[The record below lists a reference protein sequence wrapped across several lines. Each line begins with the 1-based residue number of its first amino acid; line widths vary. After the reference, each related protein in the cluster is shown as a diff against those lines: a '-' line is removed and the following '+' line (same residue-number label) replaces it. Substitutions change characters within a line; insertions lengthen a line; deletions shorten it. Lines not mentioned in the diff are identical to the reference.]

1 MKKIILKSANALLAA
16 ILALFGIAGCSGDEE
31 TLYGVPN
38 GEFGSGAYG
47 CPINGFV
54 INGNVTNENGE
65 AINNIQVVRHPGI
78 DTAYTDANGNFRIVN
93 EGFQGGYVL
102 LHIDDVD
109 GDANGS
115 YQSDTAQVILT
126 RNAQGFLGATINK
139 TLKERAE

>member
-1 MKKIILKSANALLAA
+1 MKKQILKSSNALLAA
-16 ILALFGIAGCSGDEE
+16 ILALFGINSCEDGVEA
-31 TLYGVPN
+31 LYGVETS
-38 GEFGSGAYG
+38 EFEIVGT
-47 CPINGFV
+47 I
-54 INGNVTNENGE
+54 TNEE
-65 AINNIQVVRHPGI
+65 SAPIKDIQVVRHPGF
-78 DTAYTDANGNFRIVN
+78 DTAFTDANGNFRIVN

>member
-1 MKKIILKSANALLAA
+1 MKNRLLKISNVFLAA
-16 ILALFGIAGCSGDEE
+16 VLALFGISSCEDGVEA
-31 TLYGVPN
+31 LYGVETS
-38 GEFGSGAYG
+38 EFEIVGT
-47 CPINGFV
+47 I
-54 INGNVTNENGE
+54 TNEE
-65 AINNIQVVRHPGI
+65 SAPIKDIQVVRHPGF
-78 DTAYTDANGNFRIVN
+78 DTAFTDANGNFRIVN

>member
-38 GEFGSGAYG
+38 GDFGSGAYG

-65 AINNIQVVRHPGI
+65 AINNIQVVWPEK
-78 DTAYTDANGNFRIVN
+78 DTSYTNAQGNF
-93 EGFQGGYVL
+93 L
-102 LHIDDVD
+102 LKSYENPGSQVRLYFNDTD
-109 GDANGS
+109 GPANGS
-115 YQSDTAQVILT
+115 YQNDSTDVQIEDYGNGTGRGYAS
-126 RNAQGFLGATINK
+126 K
-139 TLKERAE
+139 TLKEKTE

>member
-1 MKKIILKSANALLAA
+1 MKNRLLKISNAFLAA
-16 ILALFGIAGCSGDEE
+16 ILALFGINSCEDGVEA
-31 TLYGVPN
+31 LYGVETS
-38 GEFGSGAYG
+38 EFEIVGT
-47 CPINGFV
+47 I
-54 INGNVTNENGE
+54 TNEE
-65 AINNIQVVRHPGI
+65 SAPIKDIQVVRHPGF
-78 DTAYTDANGNFRIVN
+78 DTAFTDANGNFRIVN

-109 GDANGS
+109 GATNGS

>member
-1 MKKIILKSANALLAA
+1 MKKRILKSSNALLAA
-16 ILALFGIAGCSGDEE
+16 ILALFGISSCEDGVIAE
-31 TLYGVPN
+31 YGV
-38 GEFGSGAYG
+38 ETSD
-47 CPINGFV
+47 FV
-54 INGNVTNENGE
+54 IVGTITNEE
-65 AINNIQVVRHPGI
+65 SAPIKDIQVVRHPGI

-126 RNAQGFLGATINK
+126 RNAQGFLGANINK

>member
-1 MKKIILKSANALLAA
+1 MKNRLLKISNAFLAA
-16 ILALFGIAGCSGDEE
+16 ILALFGINSCEDGVEA
-31 TLYGVPN
+31 LYGVETS
-38 GEFGSGAYG
+38 EFEIVGT
-47 CPINGFV
+47 I
-54 INGNVTNENGE
+54 TNEE
-65 AINNIQVVRHPGI
+65 SAPIKDIQVVRHPGF
-78 DTAYTDANGNFRIVN
+78 DTAFTDANGNFRIVN

>member
-1 MKKIILKSANALLAA
+1 MKKQILKSSNALLAA
-16 ILALFGIAGCSGDEE
+16 ILALFGISSCEDGVEA
-31 TLYGVPN
+31 LYGVETS
-38 GEFGSGAYG
+38 EFEIVGT
-47 CPINGFV
+47 I
-54 INGNVTNENGE
+54 TNEE
-65 AINNIQVVRHPGI
+65 SAPIKDIQVVRHPGF
-78 DTAYTDANGNFRIVN
+78 DTAFTDANGNFRIVN

-126 RNAQGFLGATINK
+126 RNALGFLGATINK

>member
-16 ILALFGIAGCSGDEE
+16 ILALFGISSCEDGVEA
-31 TLYGVPN
+31 LYGVETS
-38 GEFGSGAYG
+38 EFEIVGT
-47 CPINGFV
+47 I
-54 INGNVTNENGE
+54 TNEE
-65 AINNIQVVRHPGI
+65 SAPIKDIQVVRHPGL
-78 DTAYTDANGNFRIVN
+78 DTAFTDANGNFRIVN

>member
-1 MKKIILKSANALLAA
+1 MKKQILKSSNALLAA
-16 ILALFGIAGCSGDEE
+16 ILALFGINSCEDGVEA
-31 TLYGVPN
+31 LYGVETS
-38 GEFGSGAYG
+38 EFEIVGT
-47 CPINGFV
+47 I
-54 INGNVTNENGE
+54 TNEE
-65 AINNIQVVRHPGI
+65 SAPIKDIQVVRHPGF
-78 DTAYTDANGNFRIVN
+78 DTAFTYANGNFRIVN

-126 RNAQGFLGATINK
+126 RNAQGFLGANINK

>member
-1 MKKIILKSANALLAA
+1 MKKQILKSSNALLAA
-16 ILALFGIAGCSGDEE
+16 ILALFGINSCEDGVEA
-31 TLYGVPN
+31 LYGVETS
-38 GEFGSGAYG
+38 EFEIVGT
-47 CPINGFV
+47 I
-54 INGNVTNENGE
+54 TNEE
-65 AINNIQVVRHPGI
+65 SAPIKDIQVVRHPGF
-78 DTAYTDANGNFRIVN
+78 DTAFTDANGNFRIVN

-126 RNAQGFLGATINK
+126 RNAQGFLGANINK